1 MTITNVTVIL
11 IALLTIKIN
20 AQQTISVEEVIQIA
34 IHNSNKIKI
43 IENNFAKSN
52 IESSFYKISLLPK
65 VTTAVSFPYQRSIS
79 EVIQSDG
86 SLRYVERNFLNSSL
100 NLNISQALPFTG
112 GAINISSSLN
122 NARDFNNKTSN
133 FSSNWANISYQQ
145 TINGFNSFRWN
156 KKLNVLQKSKDSIA
170 FLKEKK
176 EMIYEVSKM
185 YTEIQPL
192 SLKSHLYKMDIDK
205 TKKILFEFEQ
215 KLKYGKVLKIDI
227 EQLKITLER
236 LQSQLEINEL
246 HYASSLKSL
255 KNTINMNNQK
265 DINLKPIEE
274 IDFEINKELLVEAIK
289 NNGFDVEK
297 TIRLLESESSIDK
310 AKKEGAIAVS
320 LQLGMGLNSSANT
333 ISNLYETPAQSQFV
347 TVGTK
352 IPILDWGKSKKNI
365 AIAKLDKATIE
376 YEIQDNEKKMEQQ
389 VDDLLQYHLTLKA
402 QLKSLKQQLKLNN
415 TITEMFDEL
424 MKYGRKT
431 ISEYNTQLV
440 ESFNTVIEY
449 QKTVNNLYLLKL
461 KIDEITLNF

>member
-1 MTITNVTVIL
+1 
-11 IALLTIKIN
+11 
-20 AQQTISVEEVIQIA
+20 
-34 IHNSNKIKI
+34 
-43 IENNFAKSN
+43 
-52 IESSFYKISLLPK
+52 
-65 VTTAVSFPYQRSIS
+65 
-79 EVIQSDG
+79 
-86 SLRYVERNFLNSSL
+86 
-100 NLNISQALPFTG
+100 LPFTG

-205 TKKILFEFEQ
+205 TQKILFEFEQ

-352 IPILDWGKSKKNI
+352 ILILDWGKSKKNI